1 MFDSDRRSIESAVYL
16 YFGQPGGWSATP
28 ARVAE
33 VAADIPFPTV
43 AFGNYVNAADD
54 GDGQLGE
61 SAEELSSCQTLQ
73 TIKCNGGQPG
83 SLTAFKKVCNDYCW
97 YRGWPSC
104 SHTWTKCPA
113 VADGIIPIVK
123 QYGYGGQCRC
133 RVSWSGVQ

>member
-1 MFDSDRRSIESAVYL
+1 MRIFATAIISTIAFICAAGCASADPDGGFQDPVATGDPATSD
-16 YFGQPGGWSATP
+16 
-28 ARVAE
+28 
-33 VAADIPFPTV
+33 D
-43 AFGNYVNAADD
+43 VNAADD